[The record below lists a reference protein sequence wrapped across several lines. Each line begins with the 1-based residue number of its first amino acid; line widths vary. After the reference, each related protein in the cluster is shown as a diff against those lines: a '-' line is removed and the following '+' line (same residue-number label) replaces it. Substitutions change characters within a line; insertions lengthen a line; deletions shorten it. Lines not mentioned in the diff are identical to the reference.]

1 MLVGLRS
8 RRPNWILGVLAGILL
23 AVPAQAGPFGLQNG
37 DLLTLISVD
46 SLFINGDQASYDK
59 VSQIL
64 SGTGRP
70 REFTVERPEGGG
82 TVNLD
87 TSFADLDFSAKLTSY
102 FGTFINPPTNTLL
115 NTIAT
120 FGTSGAA
127 GPDVQITTGP
137 GLGNLVVLQGNYSGV
152 FSVAGLIDTTQAG
165 QTLSVSTN
173 LLITGGIPNIVALFG
188 PSATGVVEVSLG
200 AFNFVPSLNGLA
212 VDGNVIN
219 SNFIAAFQGTIVPIT
234 SVAFVPEP
242 GTALLTGIGLLGLM
256 TVARRLR
263 VRRGGV

>member
-1 MLVGLRS
+1 MLAGLRS

-23 AVPAQAGPFGLQNG
+23 AAPAQAGPFGLQNG

-46 SLFINGDQASYDK
+46 ALFLNGHQASYDS

-102 FGTFINPPTNTLL
+102 FGSFISATKL

-120 FGTSGAA
+120 FGTTGAA
-127 GPDVQITTGP
+127 GPDVRIT
-137 GLGNLVVLQGNYSGV
+137 LGNLVVLQGNYSGV
-152 FSVAGLIDTTQAG
+152 FSVAGLIDTSQPG

-173 LLITGGIPNIVALFG
+173 LLITGGLPNIVALFG
-188 PSATGVVEVSLG
+188 PSGTGHVEVSLG

-212 VDGNVIN
+212 ADGNVIN
-219 SNFIAAFQGTIVPIT
+219 SDFIAAFQGTIVPIT

-256 TVARRLR
+256 TVARRVR
-263 VRRGGV
+263 MRRGGV

>member
-46 SLFINGDQASYDK
+46 SLFLNGHQASYDK
-59 VSQIL
+59 TSQIL

-70 REFTVERPEGGG
+70 REFTVTRNASS
-82 TVNLD
+82 VNLN

-102 FGTFINPPTNTLL
+102 FGNFINPPTNTLL
-115 NTIAT
+115 NTIAI

-127 GPDVQITTGP
+127 GPDVRITTGP
-137 GLGNLVVLQGNYSGV
+137 GLGNLVVLQGNFSGV

-173 LLITGGIPNIVALFG
+173 LLITGGLPNIVALFG
-188 PSATGVVEVSLG
+188 ASGTGHVEVSLG

-212 VDGNVIN
+212 LDGNVIN

>member
-1 MLVGLRS
+1 MLAGLRS
-8 RRPNWILGVLAGILL
+8 RGPNWILGVLAGILL

-59 VSQIL
+59 TSQIL

-70 REFTVERPEGGG
+70 REFQVTRDASTVLL
-82 TVNLD
+82 N
-87 TSFADLDFSAKLTSY
+87 TSFADLDFSAKLVSH
-102 FGTFINPPTNTLL
+102 FSGFINPPTDTLL
-115 NTIAT
+115 NTLAF

-127 GPDVQITTGP
+127 GPDVRIT
-137 GLGNLVVLQGNYSGV
+137 LGNLVVLAGNYSGT
-152 FSVAGLIDTTQAG
+152 FSVAGLIDTTQPG

-173 LLITGGIPNIVALFG
+173 LLITGGLPNIVALFG
-188 PSATGVVEVSLG
+188 PSGTGHVEVSLG

-219 SNFIAAFQGTIVPIT
+219 TNFIAAFQGTIVPIT

-242 GTALLTGIGLLGLM
+242 GTALLTGLGLLGLM

>member
-1 MLVGLRS
+1 MLAGLRS

-46 SLFINGDQASYDK
+46 SLFINGDQASYDS

-102 FGTFINPPTNTLL
+102 FGNFINPPTNTLL

-127 GPDVQITTGP
+127 GPDVRIT
-137 GLGNLVVLQGNYSGV
+137 LGNLVVLQGNYSGV

-173 LLITGGIPNIVALFG
+173 LLITGGLPNIVALFG
-188 PSATGVVEVSLG
+188 ASGTGHVEVSLG